1 MSLKELIHTEYET
14 REIEALTER
23 IKEVHNPSIA
33 NIEPI
38 ADDMI
43 DVLHNDEEFQPIH
56 NKKTIIMGAL
66 QELFIKK
73 NTDISYKLYTLNK
86 IHAHEEHIDKKL
98 YKELAHKQK
107 SHCCRKSNTSC
118 IIS

>member
-1 MSLKELIHTEYET
+1 MSLKELNHTEYET
-14 REIEALTER
+14 REIQALTER

-38 ADDMI
+38 ADDMVDI
-43 DVLHNDEEFQPIH
+43 IHNDEEFQPIY

-73 NTDISYKLYTLNK
+73 DTDIPYKLHTLKK
-86 IHAHEEHIDKKL
+86 IYAHEEHIDKKI
-98 YKELAHKQK
+98 YKELSHKQK
-107 SHCCRKSNTSC
+107 SSCCRKSNTSC
-118 IIS
+118 SIS